1 VSGAALS
8 GDVRDAG
15 LRVGLDATPLLGTR
29 TGVGRYVHGLLTGLD
44 ELQAPRPVLALF
56 SLRGHLPS
64 EVPGRPARVRLPARL
79 LHALWQRAPF
89 PPVELLT
96 GRVDVFH
103 AGNFVL
109 PPALRAAGV
118 VTVHDLTFLRHPDTV
133 TPAVLA
139 YRDLVPAS
147 LRRAAGVVT
156 VSAAVRDEVCAEYD
170 VDPAVVTVAPNGV
183 DNAWSRAEPPSS
195 ASRAR
200 LGLPDRYLLFVGNV
214 EPRKGLPLLVRAHRE
229 ARRAHREVP
238 PLVVVGPRGWGDA
251 WAGSQPDPADVLQL
265 GFLPDADLRRVV
277 AGADALCLP
286 SRYEGFGLPV
296 LEALACGRR
305 VLASDVPAHREV
317 GGEHILVLPQGD
329 VDAWAD
335 ALARAQGS
343 DPPEEVAARRAH
355 AAAYTWRRS
364 AERHLEAWRAAARS

>member
-1 VSGAALS
+1 MAY
-8 GDVRDAG
+8 DVRDAG
-15 LRVGLDATPLLGTR
+15 PRVGLDATPLLGTR
-29 TGVGRYVHGLLTGLD
+29 TGVGRYVRGLLTGLD

-56 SLRGHLPS
+56 SLRGQLPS

-118 VTVHDLTFLRHPDTV
+118 VTVHDLTFLRHPETV

-156 VSAAVRDEVCAEYD
+156 VSAAVRDEVCAEYG
-170 VDPAVVTVAPNGV
+170 VDPALVTVAPNGV
-183 DNAWSRAEPPSS
+183 DSAWFRAEPPSS
-195 ASRAR
+195 ADRAR
-200 LGLPDRYLLFVGNV
+200 LGLPNSYLLFVGNV
-214 EPRKGLPLLVRAHRE
+214 EPRKGLPVLVRAHRE
-229 ARRAHREVP
+229 ARRAHRDVP
-238 PLVVVGPRGWGDA
+238 PLVVVGPGGWGNA
-251 WAGSQPDPADVLQL
+251 WGSSHPEPADVLQL
-265 GFLPDADLRRVV
+265 GFLPDPDLRRVV
-277 AGADALCLP
+277 AGAQALCLP

-296 LEALACGRR
+296 LEALACGRP
-305 VLASDVPAHREV
+305 VLVSDVPAHREV
-317 GGEHILVLPQGD
+317 GGPHVLVLPQGD

-335 ALARAQGS
+335 ALTRAQGG
-343 DPPEEVAARRAH
+343 DPAEQVGARRAH
-355 AAAYTWRRS
+355 AATYTWRRS
-364 AERHLEAWRAAARS
+364 AERHLEAWRAAARV